1 MTADPVLVLAWL
13 VLAHL
18 VADFVLQTGTI
29 VAAKNSSGR
38 LAWRGLFAHGAGV
51 ALALIPLGL
60 AFGIAGVW
68 VLVFVTVTHVLVDRL
83 KVLATRRAEARALAA
98 AHRLHEGRAPA
109 AGLGRAWT
117 PLPAAYFALDQIAHL
132 AILGVA
138 WLVWL
143 AGRAPTAD
151 WVTVVDRVAG
161 GWDRAVAHDVT
172 LAVVVLVSLVI
183 ANVRAGA
190 LFVATLVRPLEAG
203 AELAGPEAAARH
215 AGTATA
221 APAAATT
228 AATASARGSSRP
240 PAAVPATSPAAERP
254 RGWSFRIGPFAGRA
268 TIDPP
273 PPGAETAVVIGEQ
286 VSLPTPAQVGATIG
300 IIERLLIVMFVLVGA
315 DAAIGFVV
323 GAKTIARFKQL
334 DDRDFAEY
342 YLLGTL
348 ASVSIAIVT
357 AVVARAALAA

>member
-18 VADFVLQTGTI
+18 VADFVLQTGAI
-29 VAAKNSSGR
+29 VAAKSSSGPR
-38 LAWRGLFAHGAGV
+38 AWRGLLAHGAGV

-60 AFGIAGVW
+60 AFGIAGLW
-68 VLVFVTVTHVLVDRL
+68 VLVFVTVSHVLVDRL

-117 PLPAAYFALDQIAHL
+117 PLPAAYFALDQVAHL
-132 AILGVA
+132 TILGVA

-151 WVTVVDRVAG
+151 WVAVVDRVAG
-161 GWDRAVAHDVT
+161 GWDRAVVHDVT

-203 AELAGPEAAARH
+203 ADLAGPGAAARH
-215 AGTATA
+215 AGTVA
-221 APAAATT
+221 AAAATT
-228 AATASARGSSRP
+228 TAARRSSTRRSSSP
-240 PAAVPATSPAAERP
+240 PAAAPATSPAAERP

-273 PPGAETAVVIGEQ
+273 PAGAETAVVIGEQ
-286 VSLPTPAQVGATIG
+286 VALPTPAQVGATIG

-348 ASVSIAIVT
+348 ASVSIAILT

>member
-1 MTADPVLVLAWL
+1 
-13 VLAHL
+13 
-18 VADFVLQTGTI
+18 
-29 VAAKNSSGR
+29 
-38 LAWRGLFAHGAGV
+38 
-51 ALALIPLGL
+51 
-60 AFGIAGVW
+60 
-68 VLVFVTVTHVLVDRL
+68 
-83 KVLATRRAEARALAA
+83 EARALGA

-117 PLPAAYFALDQIAHL
+117 PLPAAYFALDQVAHL

-151 WVTVVDRVAG
+151 WVAVVDRVAG
-161 GWDRAVAHDVT
+161 GWDRAVVHDVT
-172 LAVVVLVSLVI
+172 LAVVVLGSLVI
-183 ANVRAGA
+183 ANVRSGA

-215 AGTATA
+215 GGTATVA
-221 APAAATT
+221 AAATT
-228 AATASARGSSRP
+228 AATRGASTRGSPSP
-240 PAAVPATSPAAERP
+240 PAAAPATSPTAERP